1 MNQSKSN
8 HLEKEKKLFHGLWPA
23 LLTPLNDNGAP
34 NLGEI
39 EKITELMISQEL
51 DGLYILGSTGQ
62 GILLNENQRKKV
74 TEVVTSLN
82 NGRLPIIVQVGS
94 LTTAESVK
102 LARHAADNGAHGI
115 SSVGPIYYGSS
126 DGTPDMAIKHYRQIA
141 EASDL
146 PFFPYQLGEG
156 KFGGSISSFVD
167 KLLKIPHIA
176 GMKLTTGN
184 LLEISSVFNNSKGKL
199 ILFSGADELMCHA
212 AICGTS
218 GAIGT
223 FYNLWGQE
231 CKKVRSEFVNGDVG
245 LGTSFM
251 LAFQEVIADV
261 LPNIWTF
268 LQQSML
274 LRYGITIGKCLAPLG
289 NTHQPW
295 PEKQVIEI
303 IEKITNA
310 SQKK

>member
-1 MNQSKSN
+1 MNQSKVK
-8 HLEKEKKLFHGLWPA
+8 HLTNKHNPYKGLWPA
-23 LLTPLNDNGAP
+23 LFTPLNENGTP
-34 NLGEI
+34 NLKEL
-39 EKITELMISQEL
+39 EKITELMISQKM

-62 GILLNENQRKKV
+62 GILLNDDQRKVV
-74 TEVVTSLN
+74 TEVVSSVN
-82 NGRLPIIVQVGS
+82 NGRLPVMVQVGS

-102 LARHAADNGAHGI
+102 LASHAADCGVDAI

-126 DGTPDMAIKHYRQIA
+126 DGTPDMAINHYRQIA
-141 EASDL
+141 EASNL

-156 KFGGSISSFVD
+156 KFGGSVSSFVD
-167 KLLKIPHIA
+167 KLLKIPNIT

-184 LLEISSVFNNSKGKL
+184 LLEIGSVSYNSKGKL
-199 ILFSGADELMCHA
+199 ILFSGADELMCQA

-223 FYNLWGQE
+223 FYNLWGPE
-231 CKKVRSEFVNGDVG
+231 CKKVRSEFVNGDVE

-251 LAFQEVIADV
+251 LTFQEVISEI

-268 LQQSML
+268 LRQAML
-274 LRYGITIGKCLAPLG
+274 LRYGIDIGKCIAPLG

-295 PEKQVIEI
+295 QEKKVFEIIEI
-303 IEKITNA
+303 IKKA
-310 SQKK
+310 SQK